1 MAFNRI
7 ISDYFRQTDYTSS
20 DPRLFNIDDIESGT
34 SLPDDRLRALLRCPL
49 PADSTFKYQ
58 QQSVFPF
65 VKWNLDQLTACK
77 PSQLYGSFLTPPAA
91 SSDTY
96 VSFNFGNSIGSVY
109 VDYKQI
115 PRGITDT
122 QSIRIAHALEKLA
135 RVSMSAPKTFRAQ
148 QEAHFGISSD
158 SCDNCSTR
166 YLGTYRTDLEIGEV
180 IASSNYEGQ
189 DSSNYLGQVAGKG
202 TLSGHRNG
210 VIKMHTKDFG
220 IIIGVHYVKPEAE
233 YQCNRL
239 NTLVTRFG
247 RSDFF
252 VPEFDQLGLEPQY
265 AGTFAADATSNW
277 NVLGYQSRYS
287 NLKSRVSEVHGNF
300 QKNRSMSPW
309 AMARNHTSWLETDGT
324 LNRFFV
330 DPRVADT
337 IFEVGSDGTELTD
350 QFICHYLFNATL
362 VSDMSVNGTPSL

>member
-1 MAFNRI
+1 
-7 ISDYFRQTDYTSS
+7 
-20 DPRLFNIDDIESGT
+20 
-34 SLPDDRLRALLRCPL
+34 
-49 PADSTFKYQ
+49 
-58 QQSVFPF
+58 
-65 VKWNLDQLTACK
+65 
-77 PSQLYGSFLTPPAA
+77 
-91 SSDTY
+91 
-96 VSFNFGNSIGSVY
+96 
-109 VDYKQI
+109 
-115 PRGITDT
+115 
-122 QSIRIAHALEKLA
+122 
-135 RVSMSAPKTFRAQ
+135 
-148 QEAHFGISSD
+148 
-158 SCDNCSTR
+158 
-166 YLGTYRTDLEIGEV
+166 
-180 IASSNYEGQ
+180 
-189 DSSNYLGQVAGKG
+189 
-202 TLSGHRNG
+202 
-210 VIKMHTKDFG
+210 MHSKDFG

-239 NTLVTRFG
+239 NTLVTRFS